1 MEDRLKTMTRNA
13 LKMANVVRHEDYH
26 TLIDVSLLMTMPDCE
41 FLKYRNVGK
50 VTLEAIRWRLSM
62 SLKRLSAGLSDGKT
76 AGRRQETAL
85 HSIKTGWTVKC
96 IAQPFILP

>member
-13 LKMANVVRHEDYH
+13 LKMANVVRYEDCH

-50 VTLEAIRWRLSM
+50 VTLETINELKKAI
-62 SLKRLSAGLSDGKT
+62 
-76 AGRRQETAL
+76 
-85 HSIKTGWTVKC
+85 GW
-96 IAQPFILP
+96 IE

>member
-13 LKMANVVRHEDYH
+13 LKMANVVRYEDCH

-50 VTLEAIRWRLSM
+50 VTLEAINE
-62 SLKRLSAGLSDGKT
+62 LKKAIGWYRPT
-76 AGRRQETAL
+76 FYFAL
-85 HSIKTGWTVKC
+85 KQLIWG
-96 IAQPFILP
+96 

>member
-26 TLIDVSLLMTMPDCE
+26 MPDCE

-50 VTLEAIRWRLSM
+50 VTLEAINE
-62 SLKRLSAGLSDGKT
+62 LKKA
-76 AGRRQETAL
+76 
-85 HSIKTGWTVKC
+85 IGW
-96 IAQPFILP
+96 IE